1 MRDFSRR
8 KHFIFLLQ
16 FTSKWNPNGSVKG
29 LRSEVASLSRM
40 CHTIPRRSSIN
51 LLLIYPI
58 VPGNPEEWE
67 KSSRKWRFWGCSWM
81 RTCPVP
87 TFGMLTEKISLKAI
101 RIVCS
106 YHNKYFRPVTLH
118 SGTTPEALFSCD
130 LEANGRR
137 INNEISLFP
146 LAPSSPSTWSLRS
159 RALQQ
164 QQHASIPRVGHQ
176 V

>member
-1 MRDFSRR
+1 MDPSKAFVVKLLPYPACVTPSLPLAQSIFCW
-8 KHFIFLLQ
+8 FIRLFL
-16 FTSKWNPNGSVKG
+16 
-29 LRSEVASLSRM
+29 E
-40 CHTIPRRSSIN
+40 IPKN
-51 LLLIYPI
+51 
-58 VPGNPEEWE
+58 EK

-81 RTCPVP
+81 RTRPVP

-164 QQHASIPRVGHQ
+164 QQHAPIPRVGHQ